1 MDDRRKRKRKGR
13 KKEIVNKK
21 IRKESIKNKNEVGNK
36 SENKKN
42 EEDRQEIKELSG
54 GDMHIAASFE
64 RDVYF

>member
-1 MDDRRKRKRKGR
+1 MN
-13 KKEIVNKK
+13 KE

-36 SENKKN
+36 SEDKKN